1 MPTLPLS
8 GIKVLDLSTLLPGP
22 LTSLFLA
29 EAGADVVKLER
40 PGRGDE
46 MRSYEPKLGDASAN
60 YAVLNRGKR
69 AFAVDFKDP
78 AQKQRVLEL
87 AAEADI
93 VLEQFRPGVAD
104 RLGLGYADLS
114 AANPGLIY
122 CSISGYGSTGGHAG
136 KAGHDLNYLGESGLL
151 GTVVDDRGQP
161 SLPVTV
167 MADIAGG
174 TYPALVN
181 ILLALRQR
189 DASGQG
195 QHIEVSMAHNLQ
207 VLAYGYIATHQA
219 SGSWPQP
226 GAEQLTGGS
235 PRYHLYRTADDRFIA
250 CAALEQK
257 FWARLLEILGLDED
271 LLDEAG
277 REEEAIATLSQVFGA
292 HDSAHWHA
300 VLDDEDVCTTV
311 VATWEE
317 AVDHGLVVT
326 DNQDRVTT
334 PGGSHAAST
343 LASPLSP
350 GLRREAGDASYP
362 SLDSLGEGSPWAAAP
377 ASSGAP
383 AASAAAVRSTSP
395 A

>member
-1 MPTLPLS
+1 MTALPLS
-8 GIKVLDLSTLLPGP
+8 GVKVLDLSTLLPGP

-29 EAGADVVKLER
+29 EAGAEVIKLER

-46 MRSYEPKLGDASAN
+46 MRGYEPKFGDASAN

-69 AFAVDFKDP
+69 AFAADFKDP
-78 AQKQRVLEL
+78 VQKQRVLEL

-104 RLGLGYADLS
+104 RLGLGFADLS
-114 AANPGLIY
+114 AVNPGLIY
-122 CSISGYGSTGGHAG
+122 CSISGYGSSGGHAG
-136 KAGHDLNYLGESGLL
+136 KAGHDLNYLGDSGLL

-161 SLPVTV
+161 ALPVTV

-181 ILLALRQR
+181 ILLALRLR
-189 DASGQG
+189 DATGEG

-207 VLAYGYIATHQA
+207 VLAYGYFASHQA
-219 SGSWPQP
+219 GAGWPKP
-226 GAEQLTGGS
+226 GEELLTGGS

-257 FWARLLEILGLDED
+257 FWARLLELLEIGED
-271 LLDEAG
+271 LLDETG
-277 REEEAIATLSQVFGA
+277 REGEAIAALTRAFRA

-311 VATWEE
+311 VATWDE
-317 AVDHGLVVT
+317 AVDTGIVVT
-326 DNQDRVTT
+326 DGPDRVTT
-334 PGGSHAAST
+334 PDGSEAIST
-343 LASPLSP
+343 LVSPITP
-350 GLRREAGDASYP
+350 GLRREAGDVAYP
-362 SLDSLGEGSPWAAAP
+362 TLDHLGEASPWE
-377 ASSGAP
+377 
-383 AASAAAVRSTSP
+383 TTTD
-395 A
+395 